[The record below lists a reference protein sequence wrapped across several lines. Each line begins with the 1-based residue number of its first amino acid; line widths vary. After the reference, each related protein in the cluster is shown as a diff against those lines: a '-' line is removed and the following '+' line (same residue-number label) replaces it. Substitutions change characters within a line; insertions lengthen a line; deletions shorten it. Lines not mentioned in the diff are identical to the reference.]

1 MYGCLGCTCDPEEKK
16 NHVQKIAKNGRFWEE
31 NENRKIAVAA
41 TVASFRVSHLSESLF
56 KH

>member
-1 MYGCLGCTCDPEEKK
+1 MVVWGACDPEEKK
-16 NHVQKIAKNGRFWEE
+16 NHVQKKAKNGRFWEE

-41 TVASFRVSHLSESLF
+41 TATSFRVSYSSESLS